1 MESLLGFLAN
11 PTEADNDEQRAIFYR
26 LFVAVLAR

>member
-1 MESLLGFLAN
+1 VNKLSEAN
-11 PTEADNDEQRAIFYR
+11 NDEQRAIFYR